1 MACYNKI
8 RLNKRAIL
16 TINVGKKMQHTVE
29 AVYFLKATQA
39 LHYVTYNW
47 TTQYIKNVHSLLSFF
62 YTKRNIILYFLF

>member
-1 MACYNKI
+1 
-8 RLNKRAIL
+8 
-16 TINVGKKMQHTVE
+16 MQHTVE

-47 TTQYIKNVHSLLSFF
+47 TTQYIKNVHSILSFF